1 MIPSIILKT
10 EEAFFLILSYFLFT
24 KTGVAIYWYFVFFL
38 APDLSMLGYLAGP
51 AVGAF
56 FYNLGH
62 HKALAIALYLAGIY
76 FALPILQATG
86 LIMLGHSSF
95 DRILGYGLKY
105 PDSFQNTH
113 LGRIGKEK

>member
-1 MIPSIILKT
+1 MKPSIILKT
-10 EEAFFLILSYFLFT
+10 EEAFLLILSYFLFT

-38 APDLSMLGYLAGP
+38 APDLSMLGYLADTK
-51 AVGAF
+51 VGAF

-76 FALPILQATG
+76 FALPVLQATG

>member
-1 MIPSIILKT
+1 MNPSQILKT
-10 EEAFFLILSYFLFT
+10 EEAFMLLLSYFLFT
-24 KTGVAIYWYFVFFL
+24 KTGIAIHWFFIFFL
-38 APDLSMLGYLAGP
+38 VPDLSMLGYLAGP
-51 AVGAF
+51 RIGAF

-62 HKALAIALYLAGIY
+62 HKALAIALYLAGMY
-76 FALPILQATG
+76 FTIPVLQASG
-86 LIMLGHSSF
+86 LIMFGHSSF